1 MFDWKARF
9 QQGLFVVNAAGLV
22 LGGYGW
28 FTGQPVLRDGA
39 WIAVAGITLFAVAI
53 DIVRQLRRGE
63 AGVDV
68 LALLTMAGALA
79 LEQYLVGAVIALM
92 LATGRA
98 LEEYAGRRAKRELS
112 ALLSRQPRTAH
123 RYNDGNLEEVEIEQ
137 IGVGD
142 RLLVRAGDIVPV
154 DGLLRSS
161 AAVLDESALS
171 GEPLPITRE
180 PGATVRSGGVNAGDA
195 FDLEAVASAA
205 ESTYAGIVRLVS
217 EAQQGK
223 APFTRLADRYALWF
237 IPLALVLA
245 GLAWI
250 LSGSPLRALAV
261 LVVATPCPL
270 ILAAPIAIVAGISRA
285 ARRGL
290 LIKNGGALEALA
302 HAETVMFDKTGT
314 LTVGSP
320 RLVGIET
327 TGEVQPDE
335 ALRLAASL
343 DQASLHVSAQALVAE
358 ARQRGLH
365 LAVPENLQETPGAGL
380 SGRVDGLSVR
390 IGRLEWLGGGGPHSP
405 WVKGVL
411 RHMAVQG
418 HSGAFMEVDG
428 KICAALMLADDI
440 RLDTGRALR
449 ELRKAGIRR
458 TVMVSGD
465 RQDVAETIAFALGVD
480 NVLAECTPAEKV
492 RAVEAEKL
500 RAKTIMVG
508 DGINDA
514 PALAAADVGVAM
526 GARGAAASSEA
537 ADAVLLV
544 DRLDRL
550 AEGLVIAKRSRA
562 IAMQS
567 VLAGM
572 GLSLGAMGFAAA
584 GFITPVLGAVLQE
597 VIDVAVILNA
607 LRVLAP
613 RRLIKRR
620 RMMPPEVAE
629 TLRAEHKHMLP
640 LIDRIE
646 TAARLISGPDPDGAR
661 AELEAVAELLRKEL
675 LPHERDD
682 ESRLYP
688 QLAGVLS
695 GPDPLAAMSRT
706 HREIFHLARLYSR
719 VLEDLPNGRL
729 PEFELT
735 QLRRLLY
742 GLVAI
747 LRLHF
752 AQEEE
757 IFQSITNE

>member
-1 MFDWKARF
+1 MFDWKARV
-9 QQGLFVVNAAGLV
+9 QQALFIVTAAGLAV
-22 LGGYGW
+22 GGYGW
-28 FTGQPVLRDGA
+28 LAGQPMLRDGA
-39 WIAVAGITLFAVAI
+39 WVAAVGVTLVAVVA
-53 DIVRQLRRGE
+53 DIIQQLRRGKM
-63 AGVDV
+63 GVDV
-68 LALLTMAGALA
+68 LALLTMAGAL
-79 LEQYLVGAVIALM
+79 LLGEYLAGAVIALM
-92 LATGRA
+92 VASGRA

-112 ALLSRQPRTAH
+112 VLLSRQPRTAH
-123 RYNDGNLEEVEIEQ
+123 RYGDGKLEEIALDRV
-137 IGVGD
+137 GTGD
-142 RLLVRAGDIVPV
+142 RLLVRAGEVVPV
-154 DGLLRSS
+154 DGVLRSS

-171 GEPLPITRE
+171 GESLPVNRE
-180 PGATVRSGGVNAGDA
+180 SGATIRSGGVNAGDA
-195 FDLEAVASAA
+195 FDLEVLAPAA
-205 ESTYAGIVRLVS
+205 RSTYAGIIRLVS

-237 IPLALVLA
+237 IPLALLLA
-245 GLAWI
+245 GSAWL
-250 LSGSPLRALAV
+250 LSGDPVRALAV

-270 ILAAPIAIVAGISRA
+270 ILAAPVAIVAGISRA
-285 ARRGL
+285 AHRGL
-290 LIKNGGALEALA
+290 LVKNGGALEALA
-302 HAETVMFDKTGT
+302 RAETVMFDKTGT
-314 LTVGSP
+314 LTVGTP
-320 RLVGIET
+320 RLAGIET
-327 TGEVQPDE
+327 TETMEPDE

-358 ARQRGLH
+358 ARRRGLK
-365 LAVPENLQETPGAGL
+365 LLVPEAMQETPGAGV
-380 SGRVDGLSVR
+380 SGRVAGRSVR
-390 IGRLEWLGGGGPHSP
+390 IGRLEWLGGDGPHSQ
-405 WVKGVL
+405 WVRGVL

-418 HSGAFMEVDG
+418 RSGAFLEVDG
-428 KICAALMLADDI
+428 ELCAALMLADDI

-449 ELRKAGIRR
+449 ELHRAGIRR

-480 NVLAECTPAEKV
+480 SVLAECTPAEKV
-492 RAVEAEKL
+492 EAVEAEKL
-500 RAKTIMVG
+500 RAPTIMVG

-562 IAMQS
+562 IALQS

-584 GFITPVLGAVLQE
+584 GFIAPVIGAVLQE
-597 VIDVAVILNA
+597 VIDVAVITNA

-613 RRLIKRR
+613 RRPMKRR
-620 RMMPPEVAE
+620 RMIPPEVADA
-629 TLRAEHKHMLP
+629 LRTEHNQLLP
-640 LIDRIE
+640 LLDRIDS
-646 TAARLISGPDPDGAR
+646 AARAVSGPDPDSAR
-661 AELEAVAELLRKEL
+661 AELEAVASMLRNDL
-675 LPHERDD
+675 LPHERED

-688 QLAGVLS
+688 QLAEVLS

-719 VLEDLPNGRL
+719 VLEDLPEGPL
-729 PEFELT
+729 PDFELV

-757 IFQSITNE
+757 IFQSVTRE